1 MGCNSIIYAKRPL
14 GFRRGHFQQPAGNQR
29 VARQAVA
36 LLLLLAACR
45 PASYEQFIRAD
56 QATDGEYVF
65 ALDLSDSAA
74 VYDLSFYTRI
84 DPALMAVE
92 QPDRSLGLEV
102 SWSPAVP
109 LTVTPDS
116 TAVMPDADRASLPGP
131 ALRETVYI
139 PYGGKAGSLQLYRSG
154 VRPSPAGEWRVA
166 VRPQAAP
173 EGLRGIGIIYKRHD

>member
-14 GFRRGHFQQPAGNQR
+14 GFRRGHFGQSAGNQR

-56 QATDGEYVF
+56 QATGGEYVF

-102 SWSPAVP
+102 SWSQA
-109 LTVTPDS
+109 DS
-116 TAVMPDADRASLPGP
+116 VF
-131 ALRETVYI
+131 LRETVFL

-166 VRPQAAP
+166 VRPKEAP
-173 EGLRGIGIIYKRHD
+173 EGLRGIGIICKRHD

>member
-1 MGCNSIIYAKRPL
+1 MTSRIIPL
-14 GFRRGHFQQPAGNQR
+14 I
-29 VARQAVA
+29 AV
-36 LLLLLAACR
+36 LLLAACR

-56 QATDGEYVF
+56 QATDGEFVF
-65 ALDLSDSAA
+65 ALDLSDSSA

-102 SWSPAVP
+102 SWFAPASAAPEPVEG
-109 LTVTPDS
+109 PDS
-116 TAVMPDADRASLPGP
+116 V
-131 ALRETVYI
+131 ALRETVFL

-154 VRPSPAGEWRVA
+154 VRPSPAGEWRVT

-173 EGLRGIGIIYKRHD
+173 EGLRGIGIICKRHD